1 MQATGL
7 IDRVKH
13 VLRRTANKVARTQ
26 TIPVNRGSTAAETL
40 GDRPLLTPPVDVFE
54 NEQEVLICADV
65 PGAAPDNTEIHWNE
79 RSGLSLYVKVPAT
92 ATGRMLSAEAQETC
106 DWYRAF
112 QTPAY
117 VDLDRAESK
126 LKNGILSIH
135 LPKRASAV
143 PRAVRIIETAD

>member
-1 MQATGL
+1 MQAAGL

-13 VLRRTANKVARTQ
+13 VLRRTVNKVGRTQ
-26 TIPVNRGSTAAETL
+26 TVPVSRGSTALEAL
-40 GDRPLLTPPVDVFE
+40 GNRPLLTPPVDVFE

-92 ATGRMLSAEAQETC
+92 ATGRPLGAEIQETC

-112 QTPAY
+112 QAPAY
-117 VDLDRAESK
+117 VDLERSESE
-126 LKNGILSIH
+126 LKNGVLTIH
-135 LPKRASAV
+135 LPKRASAT
-143 PRAVRIIETAD
+143 PRAVPIIETAD